1 MATASTPQSPAPR
14 CPTDGP
20 RITAATAA
28 TIKWKIS
35 ANEHNIN
42 NANKNSNS
50 PNRWAEQFWQI
61 LIDGVNVT
69 NLSKCEKR
77 LFWHRNQQKI
87 AKTVIFLK
95 QKYKTVKMIFASIWP
110 IGYCSFNSGGGISR
124 IQTKRFYTIDHVT
137 NQLLQTTDIHSSDLA
152 YWLILMRRRW
162 TTTGSALQLWRYS
175 YNFSCKNTTADHL
188 GWSFSLYPWTFIT

>member
-35 ANEHNIN
+35 ANENNIN

-110 IGYCSFNSGGGISR
+110 IGYCSFNSGGGGISR
-124 IQTKRFYTIDHVT
+124 ILNKKVLYHWPRYESTLTNNRYTLVG
-137 NQLLQTTDIHSSDLA
+137 LGLLA
-152 YWLILMRRRW
+152 YLNEKEMNNHGI
-162 TTTGSALQLWRYS
+162 GSTVVKIFL
-175 YNFSCKNTTADHL
+175 
-188 GWSFSLYPWTFIT
+188 